1 MKSIRFILL
10 FCLLSFGVYAQ
21 DPPSELFNSWYYIG
35 SEGDLVGF
43 TPISV
48 QPPFNPLLVI
58 QSDLSFQG
66 TGACNT
72 CSGIF
77 EFDPVENTLEVIQ
90 FQRTFN
96 QCQYQSH
103 TDLDND
109 FFSWLELPDFQP
121 YPIQFL
127 SNTKLELVSFNGFGP
142 HYSTTPWLSAGDT
155 HLEDIKV
162 YPNPV
167 EHILMIRSINVEF
180 NYEIYDVNGRMVTS
194 GKSTNSGIE
203 VGKLDSG
210 TYFIKLFIE
219 DLTHTI
225 RFIKK

>member
-1 MKSIRFILL
+1 MRRIFSIIFILI
-10 FCLLSFGVYAQ
+10 FGFLANGQ
-21 DPPSELFNSWYYIG
+21 DPPTELFNSWYYIG

-48 QPPFNPLLVI
+48 QPPFNPILVI

-77 EFDPVENTLEVIQ
+77 EYDPVENTLEVIQ

-103 TDLDND
+103 TDLDDD
-109 FFSWLELPDFQP
+109 FFSWLEFPFFQP
-121 YPIQFL
+121 YPIQYV
-127 SNTKLELVSFNGFGP
+127 SNTKLELVSYNGFGP
-142 HYSTTPWLSAGDT
+142 HYSTTPWLSV
-155 HLEDIKV
+155 EDSYLRDVKV

-167 EHILMIRSINVEF
+167 ENILMVRSESSEF
-180 NYEIYDVNGRMVTS
+180 NYRIIDTNGRVISS
-194 GKSTNSGIE
+194 GKAEDNGIQ
-203 VGKLDSG
+203 VDHLDSG
-210 TYFIKLFIE
+210 IYFIKIIFE
-219 DLTHTI
+219 DLTHTL
-225 RFIKK
+225 RFVKR